1 MAISFRSFFL
11 LFLRFTK
18 RVLCIKNMVPQLFL
32 NWGGMLSFQSIQFYF
47 YSPYSQIT
55 ISFIGHNY
63 LYKMQHPLFLT
74 LDQHE
79 KKTIQNWG
87 EMQKPQGETQVKD
100 PSLRKDRIQINQQN
114 NNIYDTYEKTQKRYN
129 NV

>member
-1 MAISFRSFFL
+1 
-11 LFLRFTK
+11 
-18 RVLCIKNMVPQLFL
+18 MVPQLFL